1 MNHIFI
7 GLLVLLAVSVVMAL
21 PPQILGPLVAVGFVG
36 YLFYD
41 RRRKRFNQLL
51 LEAFDLAIEIA
62 EDSEAKRRLERMAGL
77 RRARRFIEAVAVT
90 RDTER
95 LLVDEIRQ
103 RFKETFDTKDI
114 AAYLL
119 EWSHRIACGETYDE
133 LEEAIVEIKT
143 RLNEEKAG
151 KSGA

>member
-1 MNHIFI
+1 MTQIFY
-7 GLLVLLAVSVVMAL
+7 GLLVLLAVAVVMAL
-21 PPQILGPLVAVGFVG
+21 PPQILGPLVAVGFIG

-62 EDSEAKRRLERMAGL
+62 VDEEVKQRLERMAGL
-77 RRARRFIEAVAVT
+77 RRGRRFIEAVCVT

-103 RFKETFDTKDI
+103 RFTEAFDTKDI
-114 AAYLL
+114 AGYLL
-119 EWSHRIACGETYDE
+119 EWNHRIACGETYDE
-133 LEEAIVEIKT
+133 LETAIVAIKT
-143 RLNEEKAG
+143 RLNEE
-151 KSGA
+151 